1 MLKHSTLE
9 TLHQVATINGHNIDV
24 HGECISCHK
33 FLCDKSGVWPHILNL
48 CGAPN
53 YSSSYTTDPEAWEAL
68 TRYISEI
75 EKEDVT

>member
-9 TLHQVATINGHNIDV
+9 TLHQVAIINGHSPDIF
-24 HGECISCHK
+24 GECESCGK
-33 FLCDKSGVWPHILNL
+33 TLFTEFGPYPRILNL

-53 YSSSYTTDPEAWEAL
+53 YSSSYTTEPEAWEAL